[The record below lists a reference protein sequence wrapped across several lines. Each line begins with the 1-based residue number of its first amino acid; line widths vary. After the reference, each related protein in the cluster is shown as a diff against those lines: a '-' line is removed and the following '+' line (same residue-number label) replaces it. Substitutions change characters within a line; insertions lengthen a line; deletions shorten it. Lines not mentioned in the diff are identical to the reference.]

1 MEIQIK
7 NLQKVKRLKTT
18 LLKQTILASL
28 KALKLTDKRLEC
40 SVMLC
45 DDDFIAELNK
55 TTRGKDKPT
64 DVLSFPQYEPKEL
77 KKALS
82 DPTVQAIPLGDIV
95 ISVQTAI
102 RQAKEH
108 DVSLDDE
115 LRRLLVHGLLHLL
128 GYDHERSSY
137 QARLM
142 RQKERVLLED
152 KRFLMLLC

>member
-7 NLQKVKRLKTT
+7 NLQKLKRLKTT
-18 LLKQTILASL
+18 LFKQTVLVSL
-28 KALKLTDKRLEC
+28 TALKLTDKRLEC
-40 SVMLC
+40 SVILC
-45 DDDFIAELNK
+45 DDDFIQELNK
-55 TTRGKDKPT
+55 TTRGMNKPT

-82 DPTVQAIPLGDIV
+82 TPSLQAIPLGDIV

-108 DVSLDDE
+108 GVSLDDE

-128 GYDHERSSY
+128 GYDHERSNY

-142 RQKERVLLED
+142 RQKERALMTLI
-152 KRFLMLLC
+152 RF